1 MEKGTDGSGLT
12 PSADAARLE
21 LEEAYEQLR
30 SVRAQLE
37 RSEMQRK
44 EDKEAFERYFSEV
57 YRRLENGTLHIIYC
71 NGNHD
76 REVGA
81 DGMICNCY
89 LGQVIRGLRS
99 QIKELEAS
107 AAKPAE
113 RSDAEQS
120 SPVTSGL
127 PQGNPQERNER

>member
-1 MEKGTDGSGLT
+1 MEGTDGSGLK

-57 YRRLENGTLHIIYC
+57 YRRH
-71 NGNHD
+71 
-76 REVGA
+76 R
-81 DGMICNCY
+81 
-89 LGQVIRGLRS
+89 
-99 QIKELEAS
+99 
-107 AAKPAE
+107 
-113 RSDAEQS
+113 
-120 SPVTSGL
+120 
-127 PQGNPQERNER
+127 